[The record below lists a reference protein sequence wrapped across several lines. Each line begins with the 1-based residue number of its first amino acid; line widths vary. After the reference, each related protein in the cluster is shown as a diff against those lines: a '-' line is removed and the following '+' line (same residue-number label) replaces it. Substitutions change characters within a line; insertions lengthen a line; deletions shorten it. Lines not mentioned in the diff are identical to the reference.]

1 MSLVVLW
8 PTPIGTDAG
17 LTWQQKF
24 LKIRSGRVEWLE
36 KMEHPVTTRKT
47 MHKCTSPSLTHKGPL
62 RLFNMAGN
70 KDFWHYDQGNNW
82 FPLQRVVQMPKDVL
96 HLTHG
101 QARSLQVD
109 PIHLPTLM
117 SHGNKYPEP
126 FCKCDC
132 PNDQCPLNHTFCKMK
147 GQLSGPCEHRAI
159 SYLPVQSAFML
170 RVPLTI
176 LYVPPH
182 NSPGVC
188 NVRLLEFS
196 WNEMHLQ
203 L

>member
-1 MSLVVLW
+1 
-8 PTPIGTDAG
+8 
-17 LTWQQKF
+17 
-24 LKIRSGRVEWLE
+24 
-36 KMEHPVTTRKT
+36 MEHPVTTRKT

-62 RLFNMAGN
+62 IRLFNMAGN

-82 FPLQRVVQMPKDVL
+82 FPLQSVVQMPKDVPSSYSWV
-96 HLTHG
+96 G
-101 QARSLQVD
+101 QKPSSWPHTPANIND
-109 PIHLPTLM
+109 

-132 PNDQCPLNHTFCKMK
+132 PNDQCPLSHTFCKMK

-203 L
+203 LWGDLSCKFDIPIHLGLFTFMSHFLKP